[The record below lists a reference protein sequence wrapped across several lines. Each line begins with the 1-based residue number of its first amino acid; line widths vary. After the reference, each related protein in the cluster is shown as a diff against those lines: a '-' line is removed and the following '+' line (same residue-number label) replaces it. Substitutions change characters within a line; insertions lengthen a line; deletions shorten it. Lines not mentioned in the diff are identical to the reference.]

1 MTDRARGGHGSNK
14 HSDYYNEEQN
24 LLGNYQYIS
33 IKEII
38 ANFTAVYVGEN
49 KILANVLDGDVNYH
63 AHRALQELSYDTL
76 KSCKTQEIILP
87 PSLQMR
93 LPHDYVNYTKITWS
107 DSNGIEHIIYPTS
120 KTGNHNTIQQDSDGN
135 YKLAKS
141 HNHKNKGLA
150 TLIQDHN
157 GGDDEHSNELELE
170 DGYGTKFTTVGNGLS
185 ANYSGPFRLHSNYLH
200 YNGSGLNQSSEEI
213 TEPFLKDGMEIFHI
227 GMQPGTTITN
237 VAVVEK
243 PPNTG
248 DFTTEFYLS
257 KPTKKIQEVYTGS
270 NKNYVKYVSFD
281 DISGSTTWGKYKSAS
296 NGSTGITTSQATL
309 QSFDYYNYFN
319 NSGQRRGLDPQYAQS
334 NGSFFINHSNGKVH
348 FSSDLAGKNI
358 ILHYLSDH
366 NAESGE
372 AIVHKFAEEA
382 MYKHIAYGCA
392 QARTDVPPPIVQ
404 RLKQERSAETRKAKI
419 RLSNIKIEEISQI
432 MRGKS
437 KFLDH

>member
-1 MTDRARGGHGSNK
+1 MATNRARGGEGSSK
-14 HSDYYNEEQN
+14 HSDYYNGEQG

-33 IKEII
+33 IKDII

-49 KILANVLDGDVNYH
+49 KILANVLDGDVSYH

-87 PSLQMR
+87 PSLQMP

-107 DSNGIEHIIYPTS
+107 DSNGIEHVIYPTS

-135 YKLAKS
+135 YKLARAAGGKS
-141 HNHKNKGLA
+141 QGPT
-150 TLIQDHN
+150 TLIQDKT
-157 GGDDEHSNELELE
+157 GGFDEHSNMLALQN
-170 DGYGTKFTTVGNGLS
+170 GYGTKFTSTTAALT
-185 ANYSGPFRLHSNYLH
+185 ADYSGPFRLEKNYLY
-200 YNGSGLNQSSEEI
+200 YNGSGSTQNSEEI
-213 TEPFLKDGMEIFHI
+213 TEAFLKDGMEIFHI

-237 VAVVEK
+237 VTKVAQPGVDK
-243 PPNTG
+243 
-248 DFTTEFYLS
+248 FTTEFYLS
-257 KPTKKIQEVYTGS
+257 KPTKKIQQIFPKADRRLARYA
-270 NKNYVKYVSFD
+270 SFD
-281 DISGSTTWGKYKSAS
+281 DISGSTTWGKYKSLS
-296 NGSTGITTSQATL
+296 NHSTNINPHHTTSQGAD
-309 QSFDYYNYFN
+309 QDNYFN
-319 NSGQRRGLDPQYAQS
+319 NFGQRRGLDPQYAQS
-334 NGSFFINHSNGKVH
+334 NGSFFINHTNGKVH

-366 NAESGE
+366 HGENGE

-382 MYKHIAYGCA
+382 MYKHIAYGCS

-404 RLKQERSAETRKAKI
+404 RLKQERSVETRKAKI

>member
-1 MTDRARGGHGSNK
+1 MATDRARGGKGSDK
-14 HSDYYNEEQN
+14 HSDYYNEDQD
-24 LLGNYQYIS
+24 LLGNYQYID

-49 KILANVLDGDVNYH
+49 KILANVLDGDINYH

-107 DSNGIEHIIYPTS
+107 DGKGIEHIIYPTS

-141 HNHKNKGLA
+141 LESQQQGPA
-150 TLIQDHN
+150 MLIQDKVSGKHT
-157 GGDDEHSNELELE
+157 HSNRFELE
-170 DGYGTKFTTVGNGLS
+170 DGYGTKFISGAYVLQ
-185 ANYSGPFRLHSNYLH
+185 ADYSGPFRLNSNYLH
-200 YNGSGLNQSSEEI
+200 YNGPGVTQNSEQI

-227 GMQPGTTITN
+227 GMQPGTTITD
-237 VAVVEK
+237 VAIVGK
-243 PPNTG
+243 PPIVGN
-248 DFTTEFYLS
+248 FTTEFYLS
-257 KPTKKIQEVYTGS
+257 KPTKKIQESYTNS
-270 NKNYVKYVSFD
+270 KIAKYVSFD

-296 NGSTGITTSQATL
+296 GQSTSINANQTASQGV
-309 QSFDYYNYFN
+309 DHDNYFN

-334 NGSFFINHSNGKVH
+334 NGSFFINHSNGKIH

-366 NAESGE
+366 HGEYGE

-404 RLKQERSAETRKAKI
+404 RLKQERSVETRKAKI